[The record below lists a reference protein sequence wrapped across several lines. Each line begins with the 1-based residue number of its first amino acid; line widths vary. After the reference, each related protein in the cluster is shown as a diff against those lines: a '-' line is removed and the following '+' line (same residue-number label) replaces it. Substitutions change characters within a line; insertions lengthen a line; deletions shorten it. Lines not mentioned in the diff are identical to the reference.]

1 MEYNWKRDKD
11 SFEESPKITY
21 IKKVEELGWYVSFG
35 EYVESHEDDVKKEII
50 TTKAVTIECPSIPNY
65 IKVDGQ
71 MVHISSLSEG
81 TLIYEP
87 FMQFIALDE
96 VTK

>member
-1 MEYNWKRDKD
+1 M
-11 SFEESPKITY
+11 
-21 IKKVEELGWYVSFG
+21 
-35 EYVESHEDDVKKEII
+35 KKEII

-81 TLIYEP
+81 TLKL
-87 FMQFIALDE
+87 IAKTWSDNLIDIASCE
-96 VTK
+96 KICQPEEKKDGQG